1 MQKEKREP
9 FDSRFVP
16 PQVVP
21 IMPCVQGQPL
31 LFIAPRGVELLRSD
45 RRATCADQPSTSRR
59 ESSRASQACS
69 SGWGT
74 ACRRAFVCQTCIAL
88 TARRSKPSTPDT
100 RQRAFLTPTSPG
112 SRSRSCDAQ
121 SSFRVQYDSSVS
133 CYKSQISFFRG
144 SNGFSRHKS
153 RRATEVTLPAHRYLQ
168 KEKREPFDSRFVP
181 PQGLEPWTPTLRVS
195 CSTN

>member
-1 MQKEKREP
+1 MACEQLQNSSCYTNSTKRGCP
-9 FDSRFVP
+9 
-16 PQVVP
+16 
-21 IMPCVQGQPL
+21 MGQPL

-74 ACRRAFVCQTCIAL
+74 ACRRAFVCQTCIAP

-112 SRSRSCDAQ
+112 SRSQSCDAQ
-121 SSFRVQYDSSVS
+121 SSFRVQYDSPFS

-144 SNGFSRHKS
+144 SNGFSRH
-153 RRATEVTLPAHRYLQ
+153 RGRVVVVTCGGSCHHARGN
-168 KEKREPFDSRFVP
+168 P
-181 PQGLEPWTPTLRVS
+181 PSVRDR
-195 CSTN
+195 